1 MLLQAKTPPR
11 YPPSNPRYQ
20 PTLSTFSPRHQDQ
33 NSSTSSK
40 MSKSSSGGR
49 EGSNGSAR
57 APPTRSRDHLRI
69 EQDGH
74 LAIKGEAPEPPSR
87 PHNGVGRGSAD
98 FTHLTNGESG
108 SQSGTVTPSKEQYE
122 RIVKYQA
129 EIKAHR
135 QDKETRLREDEFLR
149 NSMRQSDR
157 LRALEASARSSR
169 GAGVRGVSNAGYSTV
184 GEEPRQPS
192 VSEIQEAL
200 ARLKVSLPEACLSAL
215 QSTEALVGQPDFGVG
230 LEVCHKLQAAWCYSA
245 PPAAVCCDAQE
256 LAEDCLSLSDGTT
269 STGLEQE
276 PAAQELASIL
286 RKESLEGLLYVH
298 DKLAE
303 RYSLLNSLGEDD
315 VILDRVSHYAEPNI
329 KVSCS
334 LKFSA
339 NTFPSWQCSGG
350 QIGEDERAVG
360 CNCEE

>member
-1 MLLQAKTPPR
+1 MFFFQAKTPPR

-40 MSKSSSGGR
+40 MSNKSSSGGR
-49 EGSNGSAR
+49 EGSNGSG
-57 APPTRSRDHLRI
+57 PPTRSRDHLRI

-87 PHNGVGRGSAD
+87 PQNGVGSAD
-98 FTHLTNGESG
+98 FSHSLTNGENG
-108 SQSGTVTPSKEQYE
+108 SHSGTVTPSKEQYE

-184 GEEPRQPS
+184 GEEPRQLS

-200 ARLKVSLPEACLSAL
+200 ARLKVNLPESCLSAL
-215 QSTEALVGQPDFGVG
+215 QSTEAIVAQPDFAVG
-230 LEVCHKLQAAWCYSA
+230 LDVCQKLQAAWCYSA

-256 LAEDCLSLSDGTT
+256 LAEDCLSLSDGTS

-276 PAAQELASIL
+276 PAASELASIL

-329 KVSCS
+329 KVS
-334 LKFSA
+334 
-339 NTFPSWQCSGG
+339 
-350 QIGEDERAVG
+350 
-360 CNCEE
+360 